1 MSTIPNAFFNRLE
14 IVFYSGLTSII
25 SGVHRI
31 RAQFGHFENDPTQS
45 TLSNAAVS
53 PPLYNQFPAKP
64 SIKGSNYFS
73 QVLLSVLIWTI
84 LGFSAGF
91 LIGMLNTR

>member
-31 RAQFGHFENDPTQS
+31 RAQFGHIEYDPAQS
-45 TLSNAAVS
+45 TLRNAAGS
-53 PPLYNQFPAKP
+53 PPLYDQFPVKP
-64 SIKGSNYFS
+64 SRKASYYIS
-73 QVLLSVLIWTI
+73 QLLLSVLIWTI

>member
-1 MSTIPNAFFNRLE
+1 MSMILNAFFNRLE
-14 IVFYSGLTSII
+14 IVFYSTFTSII
-25 SGVHRI
+25 SGVNRI
-31 RAQFGHFENDPTQS
+31 RAHFGHFVIDPPQ
-45 TLSNAAVS
+45 TLSSNTAVTS
-53 PPLYNQFPAKP
+53 PLSDQFPEKT
-64 SIKGSNYFS
+64 SIKHSNYFS